1 MSTKFSEQN
10 IPISMEKLFQNSE
23 ELKRYLER
31 DSVEFENFG
40 INLAY
45 RTAFGEKVEKFRLIH
60 YDIEKVDEQKQ
71 SGYDKLES
79 ADVLRD
85 FLFDLQLK
93 TDLAYN
99 LGKVSYRLIDLGGVS
114 QHDLQD
120 LRRVSEV
127 YERMLV
133 LRMSVLADFG
143 LTEADIETLQ
153 TLRQAFSEA
162 FTEHNWRKSER
173 KVATI
178 ERRRLA
184 NELYTEYSSLCKLGR
199 QMWAK
204 TNPAKSSNY
213 VMNFVSTQTEEET
226 DS

>member
-1 MSTKFSEQN
+1 MSTKISEQN
-10 IPISMEKLFQNSE
+10 IPFSMEKLFQNSE

-31 DSVEFENFG
+31 DAAEFENYG

-45 RTAFGEKVEKFRLIH
+45 RTAFADKVEKFRVIH

-85 FLFDLQLK
+85 YLFGLQLK
-93 TDLAYN
+93 TDLAFN

-133 LRMSVLADFG
+133 LRMNDLANFG
-143 LTEADIETLQ
+143 LTSADIETLQ
-153 TLRQAFSEA
+153 TLRKEFSES

-173 KVATI
+173 KLATI
-178 ERRRLA
+178 ERRSLA
-184 NELYTEYSSLCKLGR
+184 NSLYVEYSSLCKLGR

-213 VMNFVSTQTEEET
+213 VMNFASTQTEEAI